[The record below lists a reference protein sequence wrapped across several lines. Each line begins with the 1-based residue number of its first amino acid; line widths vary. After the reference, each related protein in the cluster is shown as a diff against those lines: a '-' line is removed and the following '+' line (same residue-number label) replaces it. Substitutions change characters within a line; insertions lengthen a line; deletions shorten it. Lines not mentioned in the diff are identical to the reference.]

1 MWASGPNVTLRARS
15 STQLESLD
23 PEVDGRAQPR
33 TRPLLRAIRARAIV
47 LATVQVAGPCAP
59 ARANQLVSDYGRRR
73 QRAMVLG
80 HHALWLT
87 LASLVRVTALLTSTA
102 RGRGARAQLR
112 AKPQMNELSRRQ
124 LPRAAAEPRA
134 ALRPPVNLVKEVA
147 LLARRLRTSTVR
159 DIGHRAQAIANQLQ
173 IAYGHRPRHP
183 LGVALR
189 ALQQLPAPLATVAVP
204 ATSTA
209 TEAGRVVAL
218 TAVECGLR
226 QRHRAAP
233 AHSVQKHGRANLDK
247 MTALQDAV

>member
-1 MWASGPNVTLRARS
+1 MAPALRALR
-15 STQLESLD
+15 L
-23 PEVDGRAQPR
+23 
-33 TRPLLRAIRARAIV
+33 PLAILATAIV
-47 LATVQVAGPCAP
+47 LATVQAPGPRAP

-80 HHALWLT
+80 HHALWLS
-87 LASLVRVTALLTSTA
+87 LASLVKAGALLTSIA
-102 RGRGARAQLR
+102 RGHGAPAQLR

-124 LPRAAAEPRA
+124 LPRAVAEPRA
-134 ALRPPVNLVKEVA
+134 VLRPPVNLAKEIA

-183 LGVALR
+183 LEVALR
-189 ALQQLPAPLATVAVP
+189 VLQQLRARLATVAVP

-209 TEAGRVVAL
+209 TEAGRVVML

-233 AHSVQKHGRANLDK
+233 AHSVQKRGRANLDK

>member
-47 LATVQVAGPCAP
+47 LATVQAAGPCAP

-134 ALRPPVNLVKEVA
+134 ALRPPVNLVKEIA

-189 ALQQLPAPLATVAVP
+189 ALQQLRAPLATVAVP

>member
-23 PEVDGRAQPR
+23 PEVDSRAQPR

-47 LATVQVAGPCAP
+47 LATVQAAGPCAP
-59 ARANQLVSDYGRRR
+59 ARANQLVSDYGRKR

-80 HHALWLT
+80 HHVLWLT

-134 ALRPPVNLVKEVA
+134 ALRPPVNLVKEIA

-247 MTALQDAV
+247 MTALRDAV